1 VEVPASATG
10 LRAVAVWLLV
20 CCGMIFAMVVIGGIT
35 RLTLSGLSITEWQ
48 PVTGILPPLS
58 VAAWAAEF
66 EKYQHIPQYRLLNAG
81 MSLADFK
88 TIYLWEYGHR
98 LWGRLIGVAFAL
110 PFLYFLARRRL
121 PRRLLMPLAG
131 ILLLGFAQGALG
143 WYMVESGLA
152 DRIEVSQYRLVA
164 HLALA
169 LAIYGVTLWIALGLL
184 GSTDAK
190 MPSPPFRG
198 EREGTRRSATGRVR
212 WAVGER
218 SPHLTPTLSAPE
230 GGEGEGVAA
239 FPAPIWR
246 RAAEGVI
253 GLVGLTILA
262 GGFVAGLNAGLVYNS
277 FPLMDGQ
284 FVPAGYAQLQPFM
297 RNWFENVAVVQFD
310 HRLLAMTT
318 AVAVLL
324 LWLVG
329 SRPALPR
336 PARLALHALLAAAV
350 LQFALGV
357 STLLL
362 VVPIPLA
369 AAHQA
374 GAVLLLTA
382 AIVLRHSVRC
392 TPTQSS
398 GDALRE
404 AIA

>member
-1 VEVPASATG
+1 LPSPDRGITLPAGTVRQGSIVSVSTATRQQAPAAIMAATG

-20 CCGMIFAMVVIGGIT
+20 CCGMIFVMVVIGGIT

-58 VAAWAAEF
+58 AAAWAAEF
-66 EKYQHIPQYRLLNAG
+66 EKYQHIPQYRLLNSG
-81 MSLADFK
+81 MSLAEFK
-88 TIYLWEYGHR
+88 TIYLWEYVHR

-121 PRRLLMPLAG
+121 PHRLLAPLGG

-152 DRIEVSQYRLVA
+152 DRVEVSQYRLVA

-169 LAIYGVTLWIALGLL
+169 LAIYGVTLRIALGLL
-184 GSTDAK
+184 LDA
-190 MPSPPFRG
+190 PRASP
-198 EREGTRRSATGRVR
+198 
-212 WAVGER
+212 
-218 SPHLTPTLSAPE
+218 
-230 GGEGEGVAA
+230 AA
-239 FPAPIWR
+239 IWR

-253 GLVGLTILA
+253 ALVSLTIVA
-262 GGFVAGLNAGLVYNS
+262 GGFVAGLDAGLVYNS

-297 RNWFENVAVVQFD
+297 RNWFENIAAVQFD

-318 AVAVLL
+318 AAAVLL
-324 LWLVG
+324 LWVVG
-329 SRPALPR
+329 SRTLPR
-336 PARLALHALLAAAV
+336 QARLALHGLLAAAA

-382 AIVLRHSVRC
+382 AIVLRHSLRRAAAEMDR
-392 TPTQSS
+392 SR
-398 GDALRE
+398 GAAL
-404 AIA
+404 

>member
-1 VEVPASATG
+1 
-10 LRAVAVWLLV
+10 
-20 CCGMIFAMVVIGGIT
+20 
-35 RLTLSGLSITEWQ
+35 LSGLSITEWQ
-48 PVTGILPPLS
+48 PVIGILPPLS
-58 VAAWAAEF
+58 AAAWAAEF

-81 MSLADFK
+81 MSLAEFK
-88 TIYLWEYGHR
+88 TIYLWEYVHR

-110 PFLYFLARRRL
+110 PSLYFLARRRL
-121 PRRLLMPLAG
+121 PRRLLALLGG

-152 DRIEVSQYRLVA
+152 DRVEVSQYRLVA

-184 GSTDAK
+184 LGPPRA
-190 MPSPPFRG
+190 SP
-198 EREGTRRSATGRVR
+198 
-212 WAVGER
+212 
-218 SPHLTPTLSAPE
+218 
-230 GGEGEGVAA
+230 AA
-239 FPAPIWR
+239 IWR

-262 GGFVAGLNAGLVYNS
+262 GGFVAGLNGGLVYNS

-297 RNWFENVAVVQFD
+297 RNWFENIAAVQFD

-318 AVAVLL
+318 AAAVLL
-324 LWLVG
+324 LWVVG
-329 SRPALPR
+329 SRTLPR
-336 PARLALHALLAAAV
+336 PERLALHGLLAAAA

-382 AIVLRHSVRC
+382 AIVLRHTLRRPQSVSL
-392 TPTQSS
+392 PSS
-398 GDALRE
+398 MQR
-404 AIA
+404 

>member
-1 VEVPASATG
+1 MATTG

-58 VAAWAAEF
+58 ATAWTAEF

-81 MSLADFK
+81 MSLAEFK
-88 TIYLWEYGHR
+88 TIYLWEYVHR

-121 PRRLLMPLAG
+121 PHRLLAPLGG

-152 DRIEVSQYRLVA
+152 DRVEVSQYRLVA

-169 LAIYGVTLWIALGLL
+169 LTIYGITLWIALGLL
-184 GSTDAK
+184 SPVGTKRPA
-190 MPSPPFRG
+190 PPFRG
-198 EREGTRRSATGRVR
+198 QREGPAPQAWEGEVGCGRRSGI
-212 WAVGER
+212 
-218 SPHLTPTLSAPE
+218 PHLTLALSAP
-230 GGEGEGVAA
+230 GGGKGVTCS
-239 FPAPIWR
+239 PIWR

-297 RNWFENVAVVQFD
+297 RNWFENIAAVQFD

-318 AVAVLL
+318 AAAVLL
-324 LWLVG
+324 LWVVG
-329 SRPALPR
+329 SRTLRR
-336 PARLALHALLAAAV
+336 PARLALHGLLAAAA

-382 AIVLRHSVRC
+382 AIVLRHGLRRAAEMDPSR
-392 TPTQSS
+392 
-398 GDALRE
+398 GAAL
-404 AIA
+404 